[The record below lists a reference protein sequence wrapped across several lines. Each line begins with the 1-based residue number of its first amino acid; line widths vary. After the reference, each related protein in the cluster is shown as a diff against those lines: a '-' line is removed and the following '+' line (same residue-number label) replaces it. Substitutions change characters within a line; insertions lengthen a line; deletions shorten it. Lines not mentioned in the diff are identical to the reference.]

1 MHLDAFTISSKT
13 LRERS
18 PRDSGSSTPKS
29 LPQGR
34 TDLYLQ
40 SAWSFQF
47 YTFLEDFVLWFPE
60 FPLVVIMF
68 DCWLVVATVS
78 FDCGSQVAIQFWLFL
93 SPRQTWYLSDAL
105 WLTCSYQ
112 IVGLGIFIS
121 TSLIFWWILVIYQN
135 LEKVCK
141 YLCKSESSSNYL
153 LSCQFMLLVCLD
165 GWCELVAGSLSQLQ
179 HSTGKTGLP
188 LNRERLD
195 IKM

>member
-34 TDLYLQ
+34 TDLFLQ

-68 DCWLVVATVS
+68 DCWLAVATISLIAGRMLQIIFDCSCCLLACLIACLHFS
-78 FDCGSQVAIQFWLFL
+78 FDCFWAHADMIFVRYIKGWLFFL
-93 SPRQTWYLSDAL
+93 VCWIGYFYFNFLD
-105 WLTCSYQ
+105 
-112 IVGLGIFIS
+112 
-121 TSLIFWWILVIYQN
+121 ILVN
-135 LEKVCK
+135 PCK
-141 YLCKSESSSNYL
+141 PSKPGES
-153 LSCQFMLLVCLD
+153 V
-165 GWCELVAGSLSQLQ
+165 
-179 HSTGKTGLP
+179 
-188 LNRERLD
+188 
-195 IKM
+195 

>member
-68 DCWLVVATVS
+68 DCWLAVATVS

-93 SPRQTWYLSDAL
+93 SPWQTWYLSDAL
-105 WLTCSYQ
+105 KDDCFSWF
-112 IVGLGIFIS
+112 VAWVFFIS
-121 TSLIFWWILVIYQN
+121 IFLIFWWTLVNHQN

-141 YLCKSESSSNYL
+141 YLCNIWES
-153 LSCQFMLLVCLD
+153 V
-165 GWCELVAGSLSQLQ
+165 
-179 HSTGKTGLP
+179 
-188 LNRERLD
+188 
-195 IKM
+195 